1 MHRRQLLQLFG
12 GLAVGGLARLRAQPR
27 TRRRIVVAG
36 GGIIGASIAYHL
48 ARRGASVRVLEKTA
62 PAAGATQNSF
72 AWINAGFS
80 KRPREYYR
88 LNHLSMLAYRQ
99 LALDLGDDLPVQW
112 GGSLAWSDRAEA
124 TARLERQVRARQ
136 AWGYPVH
143 LVDDAEFRRLEP
155 GVVRATAS
163 PAVHAT
169 EEGNV
174 DPVAATLALLAAAE
188 AAGAEVEYPCEI
200 TGLDLS
206 AGGLTGVTTTQGPF
220 EADAL
225 VIAAGV
231 ATPRLAA
238 LAGLDVPLKESPGLL
253 AHTDPA
259 DRSVGRVVLA
269 PGAHVKQKHNGRF
282 VVGAGLGETA
292 VADNPDE
299 APPTDTSAERG
310 RRMLDAAAR
319 VIPAIAGATLDRVTL
334 GFRPLPRDN
343 YPVVG
348 FAERQPD
355 VYLAVMHSG
364 VTLAPL
370 VGRLAAQEIL
380 DDVRVDLLAPY
391 RVERFG

>member
-12 GLAVGGLARLRAQPR
+12 GLALGGVSGLRAQSR
-27 TRRRIVVAG
+27 SRRRIVVAG

-48 ARRGASVRVLEKTA
+48 AQRGAAVRLLEKTE
-62 PAAGATQNSF
+62 PAAGATRNSF

-99 LALDLGDDLPVQW
+99 LAVDVGDSLPVQW
-112 GGSLAWSDRAEA
+112 GGSLAWFDRAEA

-143 LVDDAEFRRLEP
+143 LVDDEEFRRLEP
-155 GVVRATAS
+155 GVVRNSAS
-163 PAVHAT
+163 PAAHAT

-174 DPVAATLALLAAAE
+174 DPVAATQALLDGARS
-188 AAGAEVEYPCEI
+188 AGAEIDYPCEV
-200 TGLDLS
+200 TGLDRS
-206 AGGLTGVTTTQGPF
+206 AGGLSGVRTTQGPF

-238 LAGLDVPLKESPGLL
+238 MAGLGVPLKESPGLL

-259 DRSVGRVVLA
+259 DRSVRRVVLA
-269 PGAHVKQKHNGRF
+269 PGAHVKQKHDGRF
-282 VVGAGLGETA
+282 VVGAGLGDTA

-299 APPTDTSAERG
+299 ASPTDTSAERG
-310 RRMLDAAAR
+310 RRMLDAAAL
-319 VIPAIAGATLDRVTL
+319 VVPAISGATFDRVTL

-380 DDVRVDLLAPY
+380 DDVRVDLLEPY